1 MSRSPR
7 PHSPC
12 SRFRFRSALGTTP
25 PQTRVPS
32 PLGAEPLDPSAQPL
46 PPRVPKPL
54 TPGTHPPLGTC
65 WPPWPFPPPPPAA
78 QRGPEGSRGQD
89 SKRSPERGAG
99 ASQKSQSG
107 PRSRR
112 LRSLSRRGSSRPAL
126 SPPPLSPHARDAE
139 TGAGPLGF
147 FRNEL
152 GSRRTGGRLQLPPPS
167 PSRTRRWTLRA
178 AAKTCRPASGFA
190 SFRNTFGGSAEQG
203 PALGFGRRARP
214 QARLLPEEV
223 RLPPANRGPGLGY
236 FRCGSAPPP
245 GAGRG
250 VGLNSL
256 LAGVLQLR
264 LRPRKT

>member
-1 MSRSPR
+1 MAKQSPRAFAPPACPVSPFGTTFASPLDDPGGRDVALRVPSGRPQPPRESRSPAVSRSPR

-25 PQTRVPS
+25 PQTRFPA

-126 SPPPLSPHARDAE
+126 SPPPL
-139 TGAGPLGF
+139 
-147 FRNEL
+147 
-152 GSRRTGGRLQLPPPS
+152 
-167 PSRTRRWTLRA
+167 
-178 AAKTCRPASGFA
+178 
-190 SFRNTFGGSAEQG
+190 
-203 PALGFGRRARP
+203 
-214 QARLLPEEV
+214 
-223 RLPPANRGPGLGY
+223 
-236 FRCGSAPPP
+236 
-245 GAGRG
+245 
-250 VGLNSL
+250 
-256 LAGVLQLR
+256 
-264 LRPRKT
+264 